1 MLFRMQ
7 RACLLLIIILDSV
20 LSFDAKPSTQKF
32 DGINGDELTQAL
44 QPIVDELASRWNVS
58 MYLGFKSKDARISL
72 AGGIHLGVILLEL
85 VIIIIMIIIIII
97 ISISLLFQIALFISC
112 FFNLIL
118 IHL

>member
-85 VIIIIMIIIIII
+85 VI
-97 ISISLLFQIALFISC
+97 SSSLLLLLLLVSHYYFTLHYSSHVFLIS
-112 FFNLIL
+112 F
-118 IHL
+118 